1 MIAEACWCI
10 VLVHVSGSD
19 RSSRVLAVAAVL
31 AAEHGNSLMNALT
44 NALPFDALA
53 VRLNAPKTGA
63 QALTMAW
70 FISL

>member
-1 MIAEACWCI
+1 MNDCRS

-19 RSSRVLAVAAVL
+19 RLSRVLAVAAVL
-31 AAEHGNSLMNALT
+31 AAKHGNSLMNALT

>member
-1 MIAEACWCI
+1 MNDCRS